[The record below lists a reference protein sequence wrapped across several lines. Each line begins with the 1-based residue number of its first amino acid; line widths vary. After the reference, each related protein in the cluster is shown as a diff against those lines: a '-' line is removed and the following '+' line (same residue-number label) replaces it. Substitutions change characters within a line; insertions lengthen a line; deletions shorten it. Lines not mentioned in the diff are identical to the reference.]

1 MSNMRKILALIVCC
15 LSVYAAEA
23 QTQRGDTA
31 MVRQAREVVKSE
43 DYAKALDMFLA
54 ADKTFVPDTTDYYG
68 NLQHNIGYC
77 YYMLGDKRNTAVYW
91 EKTLAV
97 FPQFSD
103 KHGQMLEFLASIYDD
118 LGDQTNLMRILE
130 LTEAHNQHELTKPME
145 SVKDYLDRAQYY
157 AATGDNAQAKSL
169 FLQVLEKAKTEAT
182 PAERE
187 DIYSAYAKYLG
198 DTGDRQ
204 GAAENYVMAA
214 RAREATDKGKDRQ
227 WAMKMYLAGLNLQ
240 LDRQWQSAYNAYTE
254 AEPVFAAAD
263 DEKYVRNCQSNMGT
277 CMYFQQNYEEA
288 KTLYQKVRQSLEAD
302 KETADYAKALRNVAK
317 ADVKLQLFEEAIEYL
332 QQAADI
338 YEKQGDNTGLQ
349 SALSELNIAKMKAG
363 QDADESIDRRVE
375 AMTHAQSQKI
385 LDEER
390 KNQPLYK
397 LQFGEDGLQY
407 VSSLGMVAEL
417 TYELED
423 KAEGVKL
430 YEEYLDKYRT
440 ALRRAF
446 VLRNEQERQRTWQE
460 EQMTLDSLVAHTYGY
475 DSTTVALAPSL
486 NAMAYDVQLLSKGV
500 LLNSSIEF
508 GRLIEES
515 GDVAAAS
522 DYAKAKELEKR
533 IQSLQADN
541 ATGENTAEITRL
553 KEESDRLMLSLMQR
567 CKELGDYTK
576 YMDYTWQDVREALG
590 NGDVAIEFA
599 EVKNGVPYTQN
610 IIVALV
616 NAKALPAPLCLPI
629 CPRMIAAMMVN
640 DTLRYETADYGT
652 LVWGYLWPLIDGCK
666 RLYFSPTAE
675 FASLGIEY
683 LQYQGKPIIDR
694 CEVYRLSSTKELC
707 RECSTQSLSHAAL
720 FGGID
725 YGASGEGCRIRWR
738 HTDERSGQVSE
749 EQSGILNFAPLAGT
763 EREVKQIQKLLEA
776 TRGHEAN
783 VLTGAAASEQTLRG
797 LSGDKQLDVL
807 HIATHGAFTGNK
819 KTTEAEAMQCSML
832 AFSGVNDPT
841 EDSDNDG
848 TVTAQDIA
856 EMNLRHCGMAV
867 LSACETGLGKL
878 GGDGVFGLQR
888 GFKNA
893 GVHTLLMSL
902 NKVDDAATTEL
913 MTQFYKA
920 LLATPSLSPNA
931 ALRQAQQYL
940 RNNGYASPKY
950 WASFIILDGQ

>member
-145 SVKDYLDRAQYY
+145 SAKDYLDRAQYY
-157 AATGDNAQAKSL
+157 TLTDEPAKAKEIYLQALDIAKTANAQE
-169 FLQVLEKAKTEAT
+169 QEE
-182 PAERE
+182 
-187 DIYSAYAKYLG
+187 IYSAYAKYLYEE
-198 DTGDRQ
+198 GDRENSAEYYLL
-204 GAAENYVMAA
+204 AANA
-214 RAREATDKGKDRQ
+214 RKEAKGEDVQ
-227 WAMKMYLAGLNLQ
+227 WANLMNRVGLTKRLCH
-240 LDRQWQSAYNAYTE
+240 QWKQAYDAHDMANVAFGRLGETKKQQE
-254 AEPVFAAAD
+254 CIA
-263 DEKYVRNCQSNMGT
+263 SMGK
-277 CMYFQQNYEEA
+277 CLYFQKEYSEA
-288 KTLYQKVRQSLEAD
+288 RTLYVKALGMVGDKQS
-302 KETADYAKALRNVAK
+302 ADYAKGLRNVAE

-338 YEKQGDNTGLQ
+338 YEKLGDNTGLQ

-375 AMTHAQSQKI
+375 AMAHAQSKKI

-397 LQFGEDGLQY
+397 LQYGEDGMSY
-407 VSSLGMVAEL
+407 VRSLGMIAEL

-460 EQMTLDSLVAHTYGY
+460 EQMTLDSLVAHAYDY
-475 DSTTVALAPSL
+475 DSTTVALASSL

-576 YMDYTWQDVREALG
+576 YMDYTWQDVRDALG
-590 NGDVAIEFA
+590 DGDVAIEFA

-616 NAKALPAPLCLPI
+616 NAKALPAPLCLPV

-640 DTLRYETADYGT
+640 DTLRYENADYGT
-652 LVWGYLWPLIDGCK
+652 FVWGYLWPLIDGCK

-707 RECSTQSLSHAAL
+707 RECSTLSLSHAAL

-763 EREVKQIQKLLEA
+763 AREVKQIQKLLES

-841 EDSDNDG
+841 EDSANDG